1 MEQKTMQKLEE
12 NLCEVLD
19 DFAQKGINTAADVE
33 TVKHALSSIEKL
45 MELDEMEQG
54 RSGRYYDVVA
64 YDNGGRRSY
73 RRSYGS
79 YDRMRSGHDIRP
91 QLERILQDTDSERE
105 RQAIRDAIS
114 KLG

>member
-33 TVKHALSSIEKL
+33 TVKHALSSLEKL

-54 RSGRYYDVVA
+54 QSGRYYDGMA
-64 YDNGGRRSY
+64 YDGGRRSY

-91 QLERILQDTDSERE
+91 QLERLMQDTDSERE
-105 RQAIRDAIS
+105 RQAIRDAIA